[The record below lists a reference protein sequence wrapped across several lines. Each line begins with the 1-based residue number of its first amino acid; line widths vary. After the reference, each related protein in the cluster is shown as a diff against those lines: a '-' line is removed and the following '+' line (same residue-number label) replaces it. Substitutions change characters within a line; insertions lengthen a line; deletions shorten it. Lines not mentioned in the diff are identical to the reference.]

1 MKNILVSIICILVA
15 AACMPPQE
23 KKEDTVVKKHNYII
37 LLDLSD
43 RLIVQENQ
51 PQRDKEIISE
61 IYKLFEQR
69 VKNNLYIRSRDEI
82 KVVIAQQRGSGLSY
96 ETYEDK
102 MYINMDKIP
111 VVLRRKNEEARRN
124 AFIGALD
131 TLYQEAVF
139 SKNPKEYNGADI
151 WKYFYEDL
159 QTDYSND
166 TLTTNF
172 LFIVTDGYPV
182 VGKDT
187 AKLEP
192 VKKKYNNLKVILVE
206 AAPRDKDL
214 EWDRI
219 QELWLSWFKQMGI
232 DDYHFIKRMAI
243 TKETDLIEEL
253 LNEDK

>member
-1 MKNILVSIICILVA
+1 MKNLIISMIILLGAVS
-15 AACMPPQE
+15 CMPPQE
-23 KKEDTVVKKHNYII
+23 KKENPIAEKHNYII

-43 RLIVQENQ
+43 RLIVQDNQ
-51 PQRDKEIISE
+51 PKRDKEIIAE

-69 VKNNLYIRSRDEI
+69 VKNNMYIRSRDEI
-82 KVVIAQQRGSGLSY
+82 KIVIAQQRGSGLSY

-102 MYINMDKIP
+102 MYVNISKVP
-111 VVLRRKNEEARRN
+111 VVLRRKNEEMRRN
-124 AFIGALD
+124 TFLGALD

-139 SKNPKEYNGADI
+139 SKDPGKYYGADI

-166 TLTTNF
+166 TLTSNI

-182 VGKDT
+182 VGKDI

-192 VKKKYNNLKVILVE
+192 VKNKYSNLKVILVE
-206 AAPRDKDL
+206 AAPRDKDM
-214 EWDRI
+214 EWGRV
-219 QELWLSWFKQMGI
+219 QELWQSWFKQMEI

-243 TKETDLIEEL
+243 TKEIDLIEDL
-253 LNEDK
+253 TNK